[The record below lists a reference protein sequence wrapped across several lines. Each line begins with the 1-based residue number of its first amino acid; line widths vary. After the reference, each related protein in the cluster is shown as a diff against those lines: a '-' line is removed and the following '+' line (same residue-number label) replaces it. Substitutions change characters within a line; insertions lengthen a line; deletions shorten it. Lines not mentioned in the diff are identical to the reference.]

1 MLLVGI
7 MLVASAFVSSRP
19 QQVKFAPDFVS
30 AGAIDAALGGG
41 APGRGAPASSKGGGA
56 GPTASQPPAPA
67 AQPTAPKAV
76 AAPQIPEIPV
86 QPTPKGTVSKNALE
100 PKPEVRKPAQ
110 PKSAEVPNVAAK
122 PAPTTKRYEL
132 NKVPPSTSK
141 KLSKAPN
148 RTPSVSDNRDN
159 GQNQRSKGLSDL
171 AERLSRS
178 GDGGVDIPSVGDGSG
193 GGNGKRGG
201 SGKGAGAGGGG
212 GGEGMG
218 DYSALV
224 KAVYDN
230 AWVDPSD
237 VTDNSAEVDVVVVI
251 ERSGK
256 VVSAKI
262 ISRSKVSSLNASV
275 QRALDRV
282 TRIPQPFPPDIKESQ
297 LSFTIRF
304 NLGNRRR
311 FG

>member
-1 MLLVGI
+1 L
-7 MLVASAFVSSRP
+7 
-19 QQVKFAPDFVS
+19 
-30 AGAIDAALGGG
+30 
-41 APGRGAPASSKGGGA
+41 
-56 GPTASQPPAPA
+56 
-67 AQPTAPKAV
+67 
-76 AAPQIPEIPV
+76 
-86 QPTPKGTVSKNALE
+86 
-100 PKPEVRKPAQ
+100 
-110 PKSAEVPNVAAK
+110 
-122 PAPTTKRYEL
+122 
-132 NKVPPSTSK
+132 
-141 KLSKAPN
+141 
-148 RTPSVSDNRDN
+148 
-159 GQNQRSKGLSDL
+159 DL

-178 GDGGVDIPSVGDGSG
+178 RDVGVDIPSVGDGSG
-193 GGNGKRGG
+193 GGSGKRGG

-212 GGEGMG
+212 GGAGMG

-262 ISRSKVSSLNASV
+262 VSRSKVSSLNASV

-282 TRIPQPFPPDIKESQ
+282 ARMPQPFPPDIKESQ

>member
-41 APGRGAPASSKGGGA
+41 APGSGAPVSSKSGGA
-56 GPTASQPPAPA
+56 SPTASQPPAPA
-67 AQPTAPKAV
+67 AQPTAPKALAV
-76 AAPQIPEIPV
+76 PPIPEIPV
-86 QPTPKGTVSKNALE
+86 QPTPKRYALKE
-100 PKPEVRKPAQ
+100 ANPGASPTAKKP
-110 PKSAEVPNVAAK
+110 
-122 PAPTTKRYEL
+122 T
-132 NKVPPSTSK
+132 NK
-141 KLSKAPN
+141 A
-148 RTPSVSDNRDN
+148 PSVSDNNDN
-159 GQNQRSKGLSDL
+159 GQNQRSKGWLDL

-178 GDGGVDIPSVGDGSG
+178 RDVGVDIPSVGDGSG
-193 GGNGKRGG
+193 GGSGKRGG

-212 GGEGMG
+212 GGAGMG

-262 ISRSKVSSLNASV
+262 VSRSKVSSLNASV

-282 TRIPQPFPPDIKESQ
+282 ARMPQPFPPDIKESQ